1 MARIAIIGGGA
12 LAREVHSWLLAM
24 KQAGAEIDLAGYAD
38 DSGPSMEGFAGIDL
52 PYLGPIQ
59 ALAVDGLELAMAIG
73 SPAAKASIAKA
84 LRAKGARFATI
95 VHPSAVVTPTAM
107 LGEGVVIG
115 PLAYIASHAR
125 IEELVIVNALSG
137 IGHDTVIGA
146 CTTISAQVDITG
158 GGVVGREAF
167 FGTGARSLPNV
178 VIGAGAKIGAGAVVV
193 RRVKPGQTMFAA
205 PAKAFGGQ

>member
-24 KQAGAEIDLAGYAD
+24 KQAGAPIELVGYAD
-38 DSGPSMEGFAGIDL
+38 DSGPSMDGFAGIDL
-52 PYLGPIQ
+52 PYLGAIQ
-59 ALAVDGLELAMAIG
+59 ALEVDGLELAMAIG
-73 SPAAKASIAKA
+73 SPAAKASIAEA

-115 PLAYIASHAR
+115 PLAYIASHSR